1 MLTKKVGNII
11 IIMIVGLP
19 FRLLEKEDK
28 RSSDIVMTNI
38 QAFVWK
44 LKKGI
49 TVTSVDGRLRAY
61 VCCSSLSLFTV
72 GPGFKETPVSP
83 LCINL

>member
-1 MLTKKVGNII
+1 
-11 IIMIVGLP
+11 MIVGLP

-28 RSSDIVMTNI
+28 GSSDIVMTNI
-38 QAFVWK
+38 QALFGSSRKELPLQAWMEDCELCV
-44 LKKGI
+44 
-49 TVTSVDGRLRAY
+49 Y
-61 VCCSSLSLFTV
+61 CSSLSLFKV

>member
-28 RSSDIVMTNI
+28 SSSVYVLYI

-49 TVTSVDGRLRAY
+49 TVTSVDGRLRA
-61 VCCSSLSLFTV
+61 
-72 GPGFKETPVSP
+72 
-83 LCINL
+83 LCILFVVVVVVVVV

>member
-28 RSSDIVMTNI
+28 SSSVYVLYI
-38 QAFVWK
+38 QAFVGSSRKELPLQAWMEDCE
-44 LKKGI
+44 LC
-49 TVTSVDGRLRAY
+49 VY
-61 VCCSSLSLFTV
+61 CSSLSLFKV